1 MRLGQHKSLKAIAT
15 FMVFAIAQVY
25 VQIGFAEPNSS
36 NNAVP
41 APQQF
46 LARLT
51 TRGNVPITVNGNN
64 ATTGASIV
72 TGAIIE
78 TGADQAATINIGEI
92 TLDIAPNTKLRLDY
106 DENGRA
112 KVFLIAG
119 CAVVKARG
127 TSEAEIETG
136 DQVSRGKT
144 EKSRGGVL
152 DVCFIG
158 GVASVNQGSAS
169 SAGAGAG
176 PGTMAGGGGGGVS
189 TGVVVAIVAVAG
201 GAIAAAAALS
211 SGDDEPIQ
219 TNPSPS
225 SPQQ

>member
-1 MRLGQHKSLKAIAT
+1 
-15 FMVFAIAQVY
+15 MVFAIAQVY

-41 APQQF
+41 PSQQF

-119 CAVVKARG
+119 CAVVTARG
-127 TSEAEIETG
+127 KGEAEIETG

-152 DVCFIG
+152 DVCFIA

-176 PGTMAGGGGGGVS
+176 PGTMAGGGGGVS

-201 GAIAAAAALS
+201 GAIAAAVALS
-211 SGDDEPIQ
+211 SGDDEPTQ